1 VPTSLALTNERSDS
15 EILTKK
21 ECAELLK
28 VTPRYIE
35 RAVMAGRLRAF
46 KPTPGIFR
54 VRRGDLMAFLE
65 SGSSLAGA

>member
-1 VPTSLALTNERSDS
+1 MPTSLALTNERSDS

-35 RAVMAGRLRAF
+35 RAVMAGRLVVEGQDASVACLDYCA
-46 KPTPGIFR
+46 PPELGGANA
-54 VRRGDLMAFLE
+54 RR
-65 SGSSLAGA
+65 